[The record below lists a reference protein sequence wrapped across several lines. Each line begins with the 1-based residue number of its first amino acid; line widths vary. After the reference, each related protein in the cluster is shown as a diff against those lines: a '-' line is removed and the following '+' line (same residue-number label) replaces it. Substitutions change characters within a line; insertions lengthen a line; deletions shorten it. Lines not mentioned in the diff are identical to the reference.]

1 MTAEQA
7 RTAAEWLDEVGDE
20 DMGSIGR
27 DACAIV
33 ATHLRKEADKMD
45 RREQS
50 AIVREAAHELGV
62 TPAKARKMLEQAM
75 TKQTPKGTRS

>member
-7 RTAAEWLDEVGDE
+7 RIAAEWLDEVGDE
-20 DMGSIGR
+20 DMGEIGR
-27 DACAIV
+27 DACAVV
-33 ATHLRKEADKMD
+33 AKHLRTEADKMD

-62 TPAKARKMLEQAM
+62 TPAKARKMLTRAMAKQA
-75 TKQTPKGTRS
+75 GT